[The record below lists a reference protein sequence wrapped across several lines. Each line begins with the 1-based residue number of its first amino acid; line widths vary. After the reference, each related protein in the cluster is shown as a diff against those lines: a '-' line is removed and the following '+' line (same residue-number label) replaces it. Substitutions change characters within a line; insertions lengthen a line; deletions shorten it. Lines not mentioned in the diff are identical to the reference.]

1 MEFGFL
7 GITYK
12 DAGLMVRDKIA
23 FTDGMKLQLF
33 KKAEKAGVEIG
44 RASYRE
50 RVCLSV

>member
-33 KKAEKAGVEIG
+33 KKAEKAGAGEG
-44 RASYRE
+44 KS
-50 RVCLSV
+50 